1 MIDWLVASL
10 RHHVGVAF
18 FLTLAIGY
26 LVGKLPIGSFSLG
39 TVTNPLLA
47 SGEVDR
53 PRSTKIRWAS
63 SAPLAGLM
71 ILGAVGAASPAPADS
86 AAGDP
91 EWHELNGIWTA
102 TGSRQVIGLGG
113 DRRASV
119 ADYSGSLMLYGSSRP
134 ELGFRAEAIV
144 LNDSSTGLIGRAVW
158 TDETDNHVYSELRGE
173 TTQAGNRIF
182 GTIVGGRGRYKGASG
197 TYEFSWRFLLEAEDG
212 TVQGQSMGLNGKI
225 RLVPTPGEPG
235 ARGSQP

>member
-1 MIDWLVASL
+1 
-10 RHHVGVAF
+10 
-18 FLTLAIGY
+18 
-26 LVGKLPIGSFSLG
+26 
-39 TVTNPLLA
+39 
-47 SGEVDR
+47 
-53 PRSTKIRWAS
+53 
-63 SAPLAGLM
+63 
-71 ILGAVGAASPAPADS
+71 
-86 AAGDP
+86 
-91 EWHELNGIWTA
+91 
-102 TGSRQVIGLGG
+102 
-113 DRRASV
+113 
-119 ADYSGSLMLYGSSRP
+119 MLYGSSRP
-134 ELGFRAEAIV
+134 ELGFRAEAVV

-182 GTIVGGRGRYKGASG
+182 GTIVGGSGRYKGATG